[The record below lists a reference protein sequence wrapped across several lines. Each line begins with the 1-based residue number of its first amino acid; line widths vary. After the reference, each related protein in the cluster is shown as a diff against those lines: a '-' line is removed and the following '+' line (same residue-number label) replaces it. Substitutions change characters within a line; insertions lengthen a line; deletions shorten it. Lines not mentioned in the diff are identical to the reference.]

1 MSSDLNKEK
10 NRLNR
15 LIREKKEEIKNLD
28 SKITDLNGL
37 KSERDSL
44 KNETE
49 TLASSKT
56 ELETFISNNV
66 GQKQTLTTEI
76 ESLTTQKNQLDSYIQ
91 TNTPAKEALT
101 AELDNLNTQ
110 KENLEQEIEV
120 LESNK
125 SSTTGE
131 IEKINQEKIKLD
143 GLIVDLREKYGLY
156 SKDMRDMSK
165 DSISQL
171 NKYSWSAIV
180 AIFGAIVLMVI
191 LLCILT
197 TSNPFS
203 EKLLK
208 FFYHE
213 PNLRFYSILTI
224 RITISAAF
232 IFLIIIFLNLARGFV
247 SQYIKA
253 RNRLTALRVA
263 DFLIGRIQS
272 KKNTGT
278 TEDERLKIE
287 IERIKE
293 QVELLNK
300 HIPKIMDLGSSS
312 FDKVSKTK
320 DPIEQLKELKE
331 IIKAGNNG

>member
-10 NRLNR
+10 NRLNK
-15 LIREKKEEIKNLD
+15 LIREKKAQIVEFE
-28 SKITDLNGL
+28 SKTADLESLVTNRDRV
-37 KSERDSL
+37 KSE
-44 KNETE
+44 TE
-49 TLASSKT
+49 NLEATKV
-56 ELETFISNNV
+56 ELESFINENIT
-66 GQKQTLTTEI
+66 QKQ
-76 ESLTTQKNQLDSYIQ
+76 S
-91 TNTPAKEALT
+91 LT
-101 AELDNLNTQ
+101 AEIGILTNQKEELDNYVQTNSRTKESLSVELESLNSQ
-110 KENLEQEIEV
+110 KAQIEQEIKT
-120 LESNK
+120 LETIK
-125 SSTTGE
+125 TTSQE
-131 IEKINQEKIKLD
+131 QANQITQEKSRLD

-156 SKDMRDMSK
+156 SKDMKDMSK
-165 DSISQL
+165 DSITQL
-171 NKYSWSAIV
+171 NKYSWSAV
-180 AIFGAIVLMVI
+180 ASIIGAVVLMVI

-224 RITISAAF
+224 RISISAAF
-232 IFLIIIFLNLARGFV
+232 IFLIIIFLNLSKGFV

-272 KKNTGT
+272 KKNTGL
-278 TEDERLKIE
+278 TENEKLQIE

-312 FDKVSKTK
+312 FDKTSKTK
-320 DPIEQLKELKE
+320 DPLEQLKEMKE
-331 IIKAGNNG
+331 IIK